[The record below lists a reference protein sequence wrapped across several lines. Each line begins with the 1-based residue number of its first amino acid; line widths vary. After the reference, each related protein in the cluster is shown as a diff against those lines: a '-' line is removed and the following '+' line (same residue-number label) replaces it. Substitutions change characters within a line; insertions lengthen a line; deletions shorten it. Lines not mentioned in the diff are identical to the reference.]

1 MCGINLKACS
11 VIKVCSHVGSGVAPP
26 LALCSVPM
34 LPHCGQSE
42 EDPLPEADHRGAAWS
57 RRADELPVSR
67 SERSFLNVRTE

>member
-1 MCGINLKACS
+1 MQCS
-11 VIKVCSHVGSGVAPP
+11 AVRVCSHVGSGVAAL

-34 LPHCGQSE
+34 LPPCGQSE
-42 EDPLPEADHRGAAWS
+42 EATLPEVDHRGAVWS